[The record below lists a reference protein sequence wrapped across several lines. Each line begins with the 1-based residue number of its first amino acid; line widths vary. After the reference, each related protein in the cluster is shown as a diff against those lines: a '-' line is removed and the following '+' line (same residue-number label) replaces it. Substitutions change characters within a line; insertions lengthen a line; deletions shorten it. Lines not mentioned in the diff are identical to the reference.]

1 MAKSADAFRTIS
13 EVADWLGVQTHVL
26 RFWES
31 KFTQIKPV
39 KRAGGRRY
47 YRPADMLLLGGI
59 RKLLHDDGL
68 TIKGVQKIL
77 REEGMAHVADLSPP
91 LDDETTGRLDSDLAP
106 PIRDET
112 GIAAAVPAPKPV
124 DQAPIRTLRDGPFSA
139 DDTGGGD
146 PGPTPIAPDAP
157 QPAYMRAPDRNMP
170 AGSGVEP
177 GPAPTLTP
185 DFGPFGDDS
194 HDAPQAGGLADT
206 PPGETPV
213 ADTPLADTPM
223 AAASAP
229 SPAPQPPVGTAPEAT
244 ETPPP
249 IAAAP
254 DPAPMAA
261 PVPEPVPEPPRR
273 ARIVHAP
280 DEVDLEGDDIAPS
293 ALTRAVMLD
302 RLTPQQRDALRP
314 LVAQL
319 TALRDQMAR
328 ARHEPR

>member
-68 TIKGVQKIL
+68 TIKGVQKML
-77 REEGMAHVADLSPP
+77 REEGMAHVADMSPP
-91 LDDETTGRLDSDLAP
+91 LDDETTGRLDRDLAP
-106 PIRDET
+106 AIGDDIE
-112 GIAAAVPAPKPV
+112 IAVPTPASV
-124 DQAPIRTLRDGPFSA
+124 DHVPTRTLRDGPFSP
-139 DDTGGGD
+139 DDTGGED
-146 PGPTPIAPDAP
+146 HSPAPDAS
-157 QPAYMRAPDRNMP
+157 PAPPPAVMRTPDHVVPTDNGM
-170 AGSGVEP
+170 ET
-177 GPAPTLTP
+177 GPVPTLTP
-185 DFGPFGDDS
+185 DFGPFGEDS
-194 HDAPQAGGLADT
+194 DEVGDFADR
-206 PPGETPV
+206 
-213 ADTPLADTPM
+213 PLADTPM
-223 AAASAP
+223 TEAPAP
-229 SPAPQPPVGTAPEAT
+229 SPAPPPPVEAT
-244 ETPPP
+244 PEVEEPSIAAEADPDP
-249 IAAAP
+249 IAET
-254 DPAPMAA
+254 
-261 PVPEPVPEPPRR
+261 VPEPVSRPAPEPARR
-273 ARIVHAP
+273 ARIVDAP

-293 ALTRAVMLD
+293 ALTKAVMLD

-319 TALRDQMAR
+319 TALRDHMAR